1 MQPPPAAVLDLK
13 LSLKTRQA
21 LRTENLAERQYT
33 LIHMQSYYGGATTLP
48 YLKARR
54 REQSL
59 QTAWVLAQRPG
70 SIASSQPSS
79 SPSTDNH
86 QLFSVYSCMHLI
98 KIYNIHTL
106 KKKTHLKSKLKVE
119 NSKVFRE
126 SHVNM
131 LKNRASIDNTYID
144 LLISISC
151 KSITALA
158 LQKHQICIAVMELL
172 RCINPQ
178 NHNYQWIPAR
188 NK

>member
-1 MQPPPAAVLDLK
+1 
-13 LSLKTRQA
+13 
-21 LRTENLAERQYT
+21 
-33 LIHMQSYYGGATTLP
+33 
-48 YLKARR
+48 
-54 REQSL
+54 
-59 QTAWVLAQRPG
+59 
-70 SIASSQPSS
+70 
-79 SPSTDNH
+79 
-86 QLFSVYSCMHLI
+86 MHLI

-158 LQKHQICIAVMELL
+158 L
-172 RCINPQ
+172 
-178 NHNYQWIPAR
+178 
-188 NK
+188 